1 MAIRL
6 AQANFSKGVLSAR
19 LLRRVDVE
27 SYSAGLRRGDNIIVR
42 REGGFTIRP
51 GFRYVDETLDDGEQ
65 LFPFTF
71 SNEQTYA
78 LAMGQGYMQPLAYG
92 GFLLETEFAIAGATK
107 ANPCVLNVVLHGYAV
122 GDRVF
127 IPAGTVAGMTQLNG
141 RVWTVT
147 GVPDADHIAINA
159 NSTAWGTFT
168 GATGGVTNVSP
179 PPPPPPPPPVP
190 PPVAPPDPPIVGGG
204 GGGGGTRCVAV
215 DTMILLADGSEIAAG
230 LLYVG
235 AMVRTQNP
243 DRDFEWGDYRVEAV
257 EFTDNQ
263 QLYRYRAGDRY
274 LFATA
279 LHRVFLDGEWTTMQ
293 RAGKRA
299 KRGKV
304 AQITISGART
314 YVSNGV
320 LSHNLK
326 MDPDNL

>member
-1 MAIRL
+1 MAVRL
-6 AQANFSKGVLSAR
+6 AQANFSKGVLSER
-19 LLRRVDVE
+19 LIRRVDVE
-27 SYSAGLRRGDNIIVR
+27 SYGAGLRRGDNIIVR

-51 GFRYVDETLDDGEQ
+51 GFRYIDETLDDGEM

-92 GFLLETEFAIAGATK
+92 GFLLQEELAIAGATK
-107 ANPCVLNVVLHGYAV
+107 TNPVVLAIAFHGYDV
-122 GDRVF
+122 GDRLF
-127 IPAGTVAGMTQLNG
+127 IPAGSVSGMTELNG
-141 RVWTVT
+141 RVWTIT
-147 GVPDADHIAINA
+147 AVPDAGHVAIDA
-159 NSTAWGTFT
+159 DGTAWGTFT
-168 GATGGVTNVSP
+168 GSTGGVTNASP

-204 GGGGGTRCVAV
+204 GGGGGTRCVSV
-215 DTMILLADGSEIAAG
+215 DTMILLADGTEVSAA
-230 LLYVG
+230 LLHVG

-257 EFTDNQ
+257 EFTDDQ

-279 LHRVFLDGEWTTMQ
+279 LHRVCLDREWTTMQ
-293 RAGKRA
+293 RVGKRS

-304 AQITISGART
+304 AQITVSGART

-326 MDPDNL
+326 ENPDFE